1 MHILYLFEISLLLA
15 IEIFLGTGS
24 SSAGHHID
32 EAVGMF
38 VDFADTSLA
47 GFGGDEHDDTDVV
60 TVGNRFIRFFVI
72 LERKIGNNNAVDT
85 TFYAF
90 LTESLE
96 PEFHDRVEIP
106 HQDERNTDIATDIA
120 ELLKQNTQRHT
131 VAKSTRGSFLDN
143 NAVSHRVT
151 EGNTDFNRMDPIAF
165 EGADDVGSTFQGWT
179 TSTEV
184 DGQQVFR
191 AVLKKLIYTI
201 HDVILNLIRS

>member
-1 MHILYLFEISLLLA
+1 MR
-15 IEIFLGTGS
+15 
-24 SSAGHHID
+24 
-32 EAVGMF
+32 
-38 VDFADTSLA
+38 
-47 GFGGDEHDDTDVV
+47 GD
-60 TVGNRFIRFFVI
+60 
-72 LERKIGNNNAVDT
+72 
-85 TFYAF
+85 
-90 LTESLE
+90 
-96 PEFHDRVEIP
+96 
-106 HQDERNTDIATDIA
+106 TDIATDIA

-143 NAVSHRVT
+143 NAVSHWVT

-179 TSTEV
+179 TGTEV

>member
-1 MHILYLFEISLLLA
+1 M
-15 IEIFLGTGS
+15 
-24 SSAGHHID
+24 
-32 EAVGMF
+32 
-38 VDFADTSLA
+38 
-47 GFGGDEHDDTDVV
+47 
-60 TVGNRFIRFFVI
+60 
-72 LERKIGNNNAVDT
+72 
-85 TFYAF
+85 
-90 LTESLE
+90 
-96 PEFHDRVEIP
+96 
-106 HQDERNTDIATDIA
+106 
-120 ELLKQNTQRHT
+120 QRHT

>member
-1 MHILYLFEISLLLA
+1 
-15 IEIFLGTGS
+15 
-24 SSAGHHID
+24 
-32 EAVGMF
+32 MF
-38 VDFADTSLA
+38 VDFADASLA

-72 LERKIGNNNAVDT
+72 FEGKIGNNNAVDT

-96 PEFHDRVEIP
+96 PEFHNRVEIP
-106 HQDERNTDIATDIA
+106 HQDKRNTDIATDIA

-131 VAKSTRGSFLDN
+131 VAESTGSSFLN
-143 NAVSHRVT
+143 NDAVSHRVT

-165 EGADDVGSTFQGWT
+165 EGTDDVGSTFQGWAT
-179 TSTEV
+179 GTEV